1 MPRPIEFKA
10 VELDEVEAD
19 VEIVGK
25 PDKPYEPQVLR
36 RANVK
41 QNNNKEAEQSNW
53 HLKEL

>member
-19 VEIVGK
+19 VETVGK